1 MNAARTLTR
10 PSTRTLVKIAIA
22 VAIGVL
28 IVYGLF
34 AVSSPDPIGAIRGLF
49 TGAVSSPG
57 RIGQWVS
64 YSSFLMLTGASVCL
78 VFRVGMFAI
87 GAEGQVFVGAL
98 VAGFVVLALGS
109 SPIALPAAILASI
122 AGGFVWGLIPGLMK
136 AYLGA
141 DEIVT
146 TLMMNYVATFLFAFI
161 IKQFLMPAGAGF
173 PVSDFFAS
181 SSWFPNIGTAP
192 AISTTLI
199 LGIVVCAAVSVL
211 LNRTRFGYKLRMVGD
226 SPRFSHANGLPVT
239 RLIWLAIAI
248 SGGIAGIA
256 GSAIALGSTHRLI
269 LGMATGLGFD
279 GILVALLAIN
289 RPALVPLMALAYG
302 YLRTGGDVIQITS
315 NVPRDVVVVLQGL
328 IIIALAAGLRRRE
341 SKARAQEAEAETTT
355 TSILAHRPG
364 TGVDLATEAVTATAN
379 ATIDKEGLSHVLGKR
394 S

>member
-1 MNAARTLTR
+1 MNAARALTGA
-10 PSTRTLVKIAIA
+10 STKTLVK
-22 VAIGVL
+22 VAIGVAL
-28 IVYGLF
+28 GVVVVYGLF

-57 RIGQWVS
+57 RIGQWIS

-98 VAGFVVLALGS
+98 VAGFVVLALGT
-109 SPIALPAAILASI
+109 SPLALPAAIIASI
-122 AGGFVWGLIPGLMK
+122 VGGFLWGLIPGLMK

-161 IKQFLMPAGAGF
+161 IKQFLMPTGAGF
-173 PVSDFFAS
+173 PVSNFFAPT
-181 SSWFPNIGTAP
+181 SWFPNIGTAP

-199 LGIVVCAAVSVL
+199 LGIAVCAAVSVL

-226 SPRFSHANGLPVT
+226 SPRFSHANGLPVS

-248 SGGIAGIA
+248 SGGIAGITGA
-256 GSAIALGSTHRLI
+256 AIALGSTHRLI
-269 LGMATGLGFD
+269 LGMATGIGFD

-341 SKARAQEAEAETTT
+341 SKARAQEADTETTT
-355 TSILAHRPG
+355 TSILARKSPAAEQLSDR
-364 TGVDLATEAVTATAN
+364 VAASPSPA
-379 ATIDKEGLSHVLGKR
+379 IDKEGLPHVFGKR